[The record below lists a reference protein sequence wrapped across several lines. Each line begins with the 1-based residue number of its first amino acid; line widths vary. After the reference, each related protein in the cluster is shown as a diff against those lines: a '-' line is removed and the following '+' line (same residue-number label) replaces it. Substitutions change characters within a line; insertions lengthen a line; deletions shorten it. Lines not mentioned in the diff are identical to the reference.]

1 MGRGDAPLLLSF
13 RSFRHTRPEA
23 AAGLRGGEWMRRV
36 GLILLVI
43 GLAGFLFASAQRTR
57 YEKAASTADPSH
69 ASSPTEIQ
77 KIRRSSEAW
86 ETARWMILGAAVM
99 GLVFT
104 VLPGKES

>member
-1 MGRGDAPLLLSF
+1 
-13 RSFRHTRPEA
+13 
-23 AAGLRGGEWMRRV
+23 MRRV

-43 GLAGFLFASAQRTR
+43 GLAGFLFATAQRAR
-57 YEKAASTADPSH
+57 YEKAASAAA
-69 ASSPTEIQ
+69 ASQAPAGIEKS
-77 KIRRSSEAW
+77 RRGVEAW

>member
-1 MGRGDAPLLLSF
+1 
-13 RSFRHTRPEA
+13 
-23 AAGLRGGEWMRRV
+23 MRRV

-43 GLAGFLFASAQRTR
+43 GLAGFLFASSQRAR
-57 YEKAASTADPSH
+57 YEKAAS
-69 ASSPTEIQ
+69 ASASGEAG
-77 KIRRSSEAW
+77 KSRRGAEAW

>member
-1 MGRGDAPLLLSF
+1 
-13 RSFRHTRPEA
+13 
-23 AAGLRGGEWMRRV
+23 MRRV

-43 GLAGFLFASAQRTR
+43 GLAGFFFGSAQRAH
-57 YEKAASTADPSH
+57 YEKAASAAGSVEQEK
-69 ASSPTEIQ
+69 S
-77 KIRRSSEAW
+77 RRGIEAW

>member
-1 MGRGDAPLLLSF
+1 
-13 RSFRHTRPEA
+13 
-23 AAGLRGGEWMRRV
+23 MRRV

-43 GLAGFLFASAQRTR
+43 GLAGFLFASAQHAR
-57 YEKAASTADPSH
+57 YERATSAASSGEEEKA
-69 ASSPTEIQ
+69 
-77 KIRRSSEAW
+77 RRGVDAW

>member
-1 MGRGDAPLLLSF
+1 
-13 RSFRHTRPEA
+13 
-23 AAGLRGGEWMRRV
+23 MRRV

-43 GLAGFLFASAQRTR
+43 GLAGFLFASAQRAR
-57 YEKAASTADPSH
+57 YEKAAS
-69 ASSPTEIQ
+69 ASPAPPAEKS
-77 KIRRSSEAW
+77 RRRLEAW